1 MRDEPPPAAQQFL
14 EVIGYTASN
23 LQLLMS
29 EPLPTD
35 RPREGGA
42 ASDTD
47 RDAKIEQLLLA
58 GLDHYFAG
66 QHEQAINIWTRALFL
81 DRSHPRARA
90 YIERARSAVA
100 ERQRESEELLDSG
113 LAAFNRGEAQQARR
127 LVQAAVDRGAHRDEA
142 LALLDRLNR
151 IDQGPSSRQPL
162 SPQQRDR
169 AVLFAEAAE
178 SAPSGVPVWAVA
190 AAMVVVLAAG
200 VLLTKG
206 APGWRA
212 ATVRPAQSAP
222 PVAPSAAAA
231 LPVPRRGAAALRRA
245 QALAASG
252 RLRDA
257 LTVLDQV
264 RSTDPERREAD
275 QLRGRIQR
283 QLIGLTS
290 RADVTASA
298 AGNP

>member
-1 MRDEPPPAAQQFL
+1 
-14 EVIGYTASN
+14 
-23 LQLLMS
+23 MS

-35 RPREGGA
+35 RPRESGA

-113 LAAFNRGEAQQARR
+113 LAAFNRGEVQQARR
-127 LVQAAVDRGAHRDEA
+127 LLQAAVDRGAHRDEA

-151 IDQGPSSRQPL
+151 IDQGPSRQQM

-178 SAPSGVPVWAVA
+178 SARPGVPVWAVA
-190 AAMVVVLAAG
+190 AAIVVVLAAG
-200 VLLTKG
+200 VLLMKG
-206 APGWRA
+206 APGWRTS
-212 ATVRPAQSAP
+212 TVTPAQSAQ
-222 PVAPSAAAA
+222 PVAPAAAA
-231 LPVPRRGAAALRRA
+231 VLPVPRRGAGALRRA

-264 RSTDPERREAD
+264 RPTDPERREAD

-290 RADVTASA
+290 RADVTASP
-298 AGNP
+298 AGNPSRP